1 MTASLRKRHG
11 VVYTPDP
18 IVELILDNALPANSD
33 ALANAVV
40 CDPACGDGVF
50 LAAAARRMLARLE
63 RKDALRAL
71 RRLTGYDIDDAAVAK
86 CKANLDAA
94 LNARYPNER
103 VDWNIKARDALQRSL
118 FAGEY
123 GRFTHVIGNP
133 PYVRVQ
139 HLERRGRDRIA
150 NQWSLIRGATDLYI
164 AFFELGLDLL
174 RKNGTLGFITPS
186 SWIRSDSGSLL
197 RSELV
202 ESHAV
207 DKIIDFGEHQ
217 LFSDVTTYTAI
228 TIIRKGGASE
238 SILVETYDGATL
250 NDGGCVMLDRSEP
263 SKPWWIARSA
273 SDRERMDRMVERGV
287 RLKEIADIHVG
298 VQTLADK
305 VFIMPCETAE
315 RMRLEA
321 WALRPIVKA
330 SVMRDGQDP
339 VSRTVIFPYDA
350 RGRLLPEAQI
360 RRQAPNVYEWLLS
373 NKRRLLSRDKGRT
386 DPARWHGFGRH
397 VSLVSG
403 FGEKILTSG
412 MNRRPNFQRCP
423 VPEATFYSGYCVKP
437 KPHSPLAL
445 DELLATLNSDD
456 MDFFIKTV
464 SKPYQGGWMSYA
476 KSFIGRFPVV
486 VE

>member
-11 VVYTPDP
+11 VVYTPEP
-18 IVELILDNALPANSD
+18 IVELILDNALPANAD

-71 RRLTGYDIDDAAVAK
+71 RRMTGYDIDADAAAK

-103 VDWNIKARDALQRSL
+103 VDWNIAARDALQRSL

-197 RSELV
+197 RSE
-202 ESHAV
+202 AC
-207 DKIIDFGEHQ
+207 
-217 LFSDVTTYTAI
+217 AI
-228 TIIRKGGASE
+228 TQ
-238 SILVETYDGATL
+238 
-250 NDGGCVMLDRSEP
+250 P
-263 SKPWWIARSA
+263 STRLSTSA
-273 SDRERMDRMVERGV
+273 S
-287 RLKEIADIHVG
+287 I
-298 VQTLADK
+298 
-305 VFIMPCETAE
+305 
-315 RMRLEA
+315 
-321 WALRPIVKA
+321 
-330 SVMRDGQDP
+330 
-339 VSRTVIFPYDA
+339 
-350 RGRLLPEAQI
+350 
-360 RRQAPNVYEWLLS
+360 
-373 NKRRLLSRDKGRT
+373 
-386 DPARWHGFGRH
+386 
-397 VSLVSG
+397 
-403 FGEKILTSG
+403 
-412 MNRRPNFQRCP
+412 
-423 VPEATFYSGYCVKP
+423 
-437 KPHSPLAL
+437 
-445 DELLATLNSDD
+445 
-456 MDFFIKTV
+456 
-464 SKPYQGGWMSYA
+464 
-476 KSFIGRFPVV
+476 SFSAM
-486 VE
+486 